1 MQSLDLL
8 TALRSLAEVTAIGG
22 TCTDGWGGWGTMGA
36 GMVLPATGIVLPLE
50 RPRVASTILLDT
62 GGGGGLG

>member
-8 TALRSLAEVTAIGG
+8 TALRSLAEVTAGA
-22 TCTDGWGGWGTMGA
+22 TCTDGWGGWGTMG
-36 GMVLPATGIVLPLE
+36 GMVLPALTGIVLPLE

-62 GGGGGLG
+62 GGGGGGLG

>member
-8 TALRSLAEVTAIGG
+8 TALRSLAEVTAGG
-22 TCTDGWGGWGTMGA
+22 TCTDGWGGWGTMG
-36 GMVLPATGIVLPLE
+36 GMVLPALTGIVLPLE